1 MINVVGGYQKWAR
14 SVVGRK
20 LLRVNGVI
28 YSLETHDF
36 SHPQQLQLVFSEVEE
51 MESFKC
57 GRDGSTLELT
67 DVPLQGN
74 DLGEYGRETVIDIS
88 HVYPF
93 VNYLEKKILKV
104 FLIFSSLE
112 DAFIGVK
119 LVFEGELMLF
129 IMNVGDEIS
138 MLESLSSSYEQD
150 EGIKYQHL

>member
-1 MINVVGGYQKWAR
+1 MINFVEGYQKWAR

-67 DVPLQGN
+67 DAPLQGN

-93 VNYLEKKILKV
+93 VNYLEKN
-104 FLIFSSLE
+104 F
-112 DAFIGVK
+112 
-119 LVFEGELMLF
+119 
-129 IMNVGDEIS
+129 
-138 MLESLSSSYEQD
+138 
-150 EGIKYQHL
+150 

>member
-67 DVPLQGN
+67 DVPLQEMILAN
-74 DLGEYGRETVIDIS
+74 MGEKRS
-88 HVYPF
+88 
-93 VNYLEKKILKV
+93 
-104 FLIFSSLE
+104 LIFHTFIRSL
-112 DAFIGVK
+112 I
-119 LVFEGELMLF
+119 
-129 IMNVGDEIS
+129 IS
-138 MLESLSSSYEQD
+138 
-150 EGIKYQHL
+150 KKNF

>member
-1 MINVVGGYQKWAR
+1 MLWEDIEKSAAQI
-14 SVVGRK
+14 S
-20 LLRVNGVI
+20 LEESSLRVNGVI

-67 DVPLQGN
+67 DVSLQGN

-93 VNYLEKKILKV
+93 VNYIEKKLLKV
-104 FLIFSSLE
+104 FLIFSSLR
-112 DAFIGVK
+112 
-119 LVFEGELMLF
+119 M
-129 IMNVGDEIS
+129 
-138 MLESLSSSYEQD
+138 
-150 EGIKYQHL
+150 HL

>member
-1 MINVVGGYQKWAR
+1 MINVVEGYQKWTR

-67 DVPLQGN
+67 YVPLQGK

-93 VNYLEKKILKV
+93 VNYLEKKLLKV

-119 LVFEGELMLF
+119 LVFEGELILF
-129 IMNVGDEIS
+129 IINVGDEIS
-138 MLESLSSSYEQD
+138 ILESLSSSYEQD